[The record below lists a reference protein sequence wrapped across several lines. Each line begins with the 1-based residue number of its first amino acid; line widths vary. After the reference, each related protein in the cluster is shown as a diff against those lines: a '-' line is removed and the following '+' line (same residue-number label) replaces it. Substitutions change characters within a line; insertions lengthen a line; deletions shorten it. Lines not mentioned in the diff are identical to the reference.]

1 MEWNLQK
8 EIESNYRFPSNPG
21 ALVNLSF
28 DTAQPLTACNLN
40 QWNGTTSTSF
50 DPFSSYNFIP
60 TALEDPS
67 FDNWTL
73 MDTSYNPVPTLSEDL
88 TFDGAKLDTLEKGL
102 CQLDNGSGCE
112 DPDSLC
118 LEEHIQDV
126 PDCRLLGLDQLDEN
140 FMDSLSDEDIRAMLH
155 TVEPSQQVL
164 DPCNKTEPLDD
175 ILTKLLNDP
184 INNIFCQIGTEAKNG
199 LDALSISQLPGD
211 LPINSSMMSQASM
224 ALDSSTLVNPR
235 GSITQSSILVAD
247 MEKSKIFEA
256 TALRKL
262 ESILSRINGR
272 TRICF
277 RDACYR
283 LANDSRLLLDE
294 SKNESLEN
302 HFEPSFSTS
311 SRLYKIETEEK
322 ETNEI
327 DRAIVNL
334 LFNRPCTEPQET
346 HATWFSYKK
355 N

>member
-8 EIESNYRFPSNPG
+8 EIEGNYMFPSNPD
-21 ALVNLSF
+21 ALVNPSF
-28 DTAQPLTACNLN
+28 DEAQPQPQPLTACNLN
-40 QWNGTTSTSF
+40 QWNGATSTSF
-50 DPFSSYNFIP
+50 DQFSSYNFIP

-67 FDNWTL
+67 FDSWTL
-73 MDTSYNPVPTLSEDL
+73 MDTSYNPVPTSSEEL
-88 TFDGAKLDTLEKGL
+88 AFDGAKLDTLEKGV

-118 LEEHIQDV
+118 LEERI
-126 PDCRLLGLDQLDEN
+126 QLDEN

-155 TVEPSQQVL
+155 TVEPSQQVVDL
-164 DPCNKTEPLDD
+164 CNKPEPLED

-184 INNIFCQIGTEAKNG
+184 INNIFCQIGREAKNG
-199 LDALSISQLPGD
+199 LDALSISLLPD
-211 LPINSSMMSQASM
+211 NLSINSSMMSQASM
-224 ALDSSTLVNPR
+224 ALDSSTLPG
-235 GSITQSSILVAD
+235 GSIIESSILVAD

-262 ESILSRINGR
+262 ESVLSRINGR

-302 HFEPSFSTS
+302 HFEPSFNTS

-346 HATWFSYKK
+346 WAT
-355 N
+355 